1 MAKPLPT
8 SKFALCCGS
17 GIGDSTQ
24 LMTKKLVKLIV
35 GWTFLILGILGLF
48 LPILQGVLFT
58 AVGLVI
64 LAEES
69 KFVKKLLQPLE
80 RKYPKQFEKVHE
92 FQNSVYR
99 KVHALIQRVATVV
112 PEFRS
117 SLSRKFHALFHRKKS
132 ATPET
137 PPSIDKD

>member
-1 MAKPLPT
+1 
-8 SKFALCCGS
+8 
-17 GIGDSTQ
+17 
-24 LMTKKLVKLIV
+24 MTKKLVKLIV
-35 GWTFLILGILGLF
+35 GWTFLILGILGFF
-48 LPILQGVLFT
+48 LPILQGFLFT

-80 RKYPKQFEKVHE
+80 RKYPKQFEKVHA
-92 FQNSVYR
+92 FRNSVYR
-99 KVHALIQRVATVV
+99 KVQALIQRVAGLGH
-112 PEFRS
+112 EFRS
-117 SLSRKFHALFHRKKS
+117 SFSRKFRALFHRKKS